1 MNKEEHD
8 YASDS
13 DESDEDFCPDKANNS
28 GEDDAPSEEDSDDP
42 ISENEDVPAS
52 KKPKSNPKKKDRSKQ
67 TPSTKVKKTN
77 KESVVKEKENKE
89 EERIVTTRNRSETTS
104 KTSIEK
110 DELDSDEEDSSR
122 KEALWADFLSD
133 IPTTTTPSRTNKPA
147 ASASSKKEAS
157 TRPTVEKQDT
167 PIAPKEPEKVVI
179 KQLFDFAG
187 EEVVVEKTVSADSI
201 KSNGSS
207 RKLPAS
213 SLEGPRGSV
222 KRPAGGGIGSI
233 LGQLDKKKKISVLEK
248 SKLDWDSFKTTEGID
263 EDLQTFNKGKDGY
276 LQRQD
281 FLERTDLRQ
290 FEIEKSLRAS
300 RRKPM

>member
-1 MNKEEHD
+1 MNKQEDD

-13 DESDEDFCPDKANNS
+13 DESDEDFCPDKAEANNS
-28 GEDDAPSEEDSDDP
+28 DVGASEEDSDDP
-42 ISENEDVPAS
+42 ISDNEDDVPVS
-52 KKPKSNPKKKDRSKQ
+52 KKNTKSKTKKKGRSKQ
-67 TPSTKVKKTN
+67 TQPQTKKTN
-77 KESVVKEKENKE
+77 KDSSSVVEKVE
-89 EERIVTTRNRSETTS
+89 EERVVSTRNRVDTTTKS
-104 KTSIEK
+104 SIEK
-110 DELDSDEEDSSR
+110 TELESDEEDSSR

-133 IPTTTTPSRTNKPA
+133 IPTTTTTQSRTNKSPA
-147 ASASSKKEAS
+147 VSRKVDSNKETAQPIEKKDS
-157 TRPTVEKQDT
+157 RVP
-167 PIAPKEPEKVVI
+167 PKEPEKVVI
-179 KQLFDFAG
+179 KQIFDFAG
-187 EEVVVEKTVSADSI
+187 EEVVVEKAVSADSI
-201 KSNGSS
+201 KTNGSS
-207 RKLPAS
+207 KKTPA
-213 SLEGPRGSV
+213 EAPRGSV
-222 KRPAGGGIGSI
+222 KRPGGGLGSI